1 MKKIIAISIVFLVAG
16 LSFTS
21 ACTIAVISGKATRNG
36 RPLLW
41 KNRDT
46 HALNNKIMIF
56 HDGKYPYVGLVN
68 SGDKTGKSIWIG
80 YNSKGFAIMNSVSYN
95 LNGDSIKD
103 AGGEGR
109 FMKKALQTCATVAD
123 FEKLLHSLP
132 MPTRMESNYGVIDAQ
147 GGAAIF
153 EVGNFVINKLD
164 ANDPK
169 IAPEGYILHT
179 NYSFTGRY
187 GDGAGFIRY
196 LNTQPVFEQAVRNGG
211 LSPKIILQKAA
222 RNLKHSLTG
231 VDLRDYATLPAN
243 HPKMVW
249 FKDFVPRITSAS
261 SCVVEGVR
269 PGDDP
274 AFTTMWTVLGW
285 PLASVA
291 VPVFL
296 TKKGGLPEILQYDKK
311 RNDAPLC
318 HFALTLKERCFT
330 YNWGHS
336 APYYMNINALIN
348 ADKTGILQ
356 VLRPLEDSLFSQSDE
371 MIARWEKAG
380 KINPE
385 ELRQFYDRTDRE
397 VRTYYH
403 QHFGLATAP

>member
-1 MKKIIAISIVFLVAG
+1 MKKLFFTFFVFVFLGAG
-16 LSFTS
+16 ISS
-21 ACTIAVISGKATRNG
+21 ACTIAVVTGKATKDG
-36 RPLLW
+36 RPMLW

-68 SGDKTGKSIWIG
+68 SSDKSGKSIWIG

-95 LNGDSIKD
+95 LNGDSIKN

-109 FMKKALQTCATVAD
+109 LMKKALQTCATVAD
-123 FEKLLHSLP
+123 FEKLLRSLP
-132 MPTRMESNYGVIDAQ
+132 QPTRMESNFGVIDAL

-169 IAPEGYILHT
+169 VAPEGYIIHA

-187 GDGAGFIRY
+187 GEGAGFIRY
-196 LNTQPVFEQAVRNGG
+196 LNTEPVFEQAVRNGG
-211 LSPKIILQKAA
+211 LTPKVILQGAA

-231 VDLRDYATLPAN
+231 TNLWHYASLPAN

-261 SCVVEGVR
+261 SCVVEGVQ
-269 PGDDP
+269 PGTNP

-296 TKKGGLPEILQYDKK
+296 TKKEILPTVLQYDKSLK
-311 RNDAPLC
+311 DAPLC
-318 HFALTLKERCFT
+318 HFALTLKKRCFT

-336 APYYMNINALIN
+336 AKYYMNVNALLN

-356 VLRPLEDSLFSQSDE
+356 VLRPLENNLFTQSE
-371 MIARWEKAG
+371 QMVTQWEKAG
-380 KINPE
+380 KINPD
-385 ELRQFYDRTDRE
+385 ELRQFYDRVDKE
-397 VRTYYH
+397 VISYYRT
-403 QHFGLATAP
+403 HFGLASP

>member
-1 MKKIIAISIVFLVAG
+1 MKKFFFTLFLFIFLGAGIS
-16 LSFTS
+16 S
-21 ACTIAVISGKATRNG
+21 ACTIAVITGKATKNG

-46 HALNNKIMIF
+46 HAVNNKIMIF

-95 LNGDSIKD
+95 LNGDSIKNG
-103 AGGEGR
+103 GGEGR
-109 FMKKALQTCATVAD
+109 LMKKALQTCATVDD
-123 FEKLLHSLP
+123 FEKLLRSLP
-132 MPTRMESNYGVIDAQ
+132 QPTHMESNFGVIDAK

-169 IAPEGYILHT
+169 IAPKGYIIHA

-187 GDGAGFIRY
+187 GEGAGFIRY

-211 LSPKIILQKAA
+211 LTPKIVLQGAA

-231 VDLRDYATLPAN
+231 VNLWDDANLPAN

-261 SCVVEGVR
+261 SCVVEGVK
-269 PGDDP
+269 PGADP

-296 TKKGGLPEILQYDKK
+296 TKKALLPQILQYDKK
-311 RNDAPLC
+311 LNDAPLC
-318 HFALTLKERCFT
+318 HLALTLKKRCFT
-330 YNWGHS
+330 YHWGHS
-336 APYYMNINALIN
+336 APYYMNVNALVN

-356 VLRPLEDSLFSQSDE
+356 VLQPLENRLFSQSDRI
-371 MIARWEKAG
+371 IAKWEKAG

-385 ELRQFYDRTDRE
+385 ELKQFYENVDKE
-397 VRTYYH
+397 VLSYYRG
-403 QHFGLATAP
+403 HFGVNLP